1 MSNFAASYRGSV
13 LIVDD
18 TPANLNLLFAML
30 TNHGYKV
37 RAAINGNMALKSVFA
52 ALPELIL
59 LDINMPEMN
68 GFDVCRQLKADIRTR
83 DIPIIFISASDE
95 TEDKV
100 RAFDVG
106 GVDYVTK
113 PFQVEEVLARVGT
126 QMMLYQQRRELEEFR
141 QREIDYFKDLNHMK
155 DQFVATVSHDLKNP
169 IGVIKGYADL
179 LEKNPALAND
189 PQAQDYIKRI
199 RRGAEQMLILVTDLL
214 DLAKIEAGMELG
226 VSPNSLDGFLRD
238 QLENFGMLAENKS
251 ISLGYTP
258 PRQDVMLMFDPNR
271 MSQVIKNLLSNAI
284 KYTHDG
290 GKVDI
295 STETRDHHVLIKIS
309 DSGLGIPT
317 EDIPFIFDKFYRVS
331 KQEYLAAADGTGL
344 GLSITKAIVEQHRGT
359 IRVESEV
366 GKGSVFHI
374 ELPLLEDAV

>member
-1 MSNFAASYRGSV
+1 MSNFAANYRGSV

-68 GFDVCRQLKADIRTR
+68 GFDVCRQLKADVRTR

-189 PQAQDYIKRI
+189 TQAQDYIKRI

-251 ISLGYTP
+251 ISLGYNP

-284 KYTHDG
+284 KYTRDG

-331 KQEYLAAADGTGL
+331 KQEHLAAADGTGL

-374 ELPLLEDAV
+374 ELPLLEDVV